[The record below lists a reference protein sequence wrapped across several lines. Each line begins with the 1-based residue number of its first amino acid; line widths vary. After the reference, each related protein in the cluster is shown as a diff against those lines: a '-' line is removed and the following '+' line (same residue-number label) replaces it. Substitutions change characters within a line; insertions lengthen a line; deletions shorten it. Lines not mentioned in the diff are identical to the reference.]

1 MSQETPK
8 KVTKS
13 GLITCWS
20 CKKRMSLMQHHRE
33 DGFCPHCLVEVDIT
47 GAPYVDEEPEKT

>member
-1 MSQETPK
+1 MIQEINN
-8 KVTKS
+8 KVF
-13 GLITCWS
+13 ITCWS